1 MTLLP
6 FQTNF
11 SPKIETLVRK
21 QNYFDGKLAI
31 VIIYIKNKYGSGH
44 DWRCKKTTQ
53 THHQHQLG
61 HIIKLKILN
70 LVQARDISF
79 FYNIYCC
86 SFATKFEFWF
96 NSLRAILCAIFANFI
111 MFLFN
116 NHIQSG
122 AKSNQIAKKTQNA
135 PNINAHKN
143 YALEPR
149 DVIRSNPM
157 HLIIYF

>member
-1 MTLLP
+1 MRNKIKVKSTKHMYTSSDCELDSHIILWLLYYAC
-6 FQTNF
+6 
-11 SPKIETLVRK
+11 LC
-21 QNYFDGKLAI
+21 
-31 VIIYIKNKYGSGH
+31 
-44 DWRCKKTTQ
+44 CKKTTQ

-61 HIIKLKILN
+61 HIIELKILN
-70 LVQARDISF
+70 LVQLRDISF

-86 SFATKFEFWF
+86 SFATNFEFWF